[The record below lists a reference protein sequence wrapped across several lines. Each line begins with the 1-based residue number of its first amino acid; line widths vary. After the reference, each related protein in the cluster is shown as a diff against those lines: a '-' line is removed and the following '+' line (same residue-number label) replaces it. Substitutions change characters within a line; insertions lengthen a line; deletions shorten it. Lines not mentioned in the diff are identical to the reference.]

1 MKTDSELRWV
11 GFQVLF
17 KLMRRAVAQSK
28 VAVVAGVVRVEVMG
42 HFQAGFSEGSEGRAG
57 GQQRASTRALS
68 CCIRLRQEFS
78 RIFIANNQRFIL
90 ISSPTEAGS
99 A

>member
-28 VAVVAGVVRVEVMG
+28 VAVVADGVGVGVMG
-42 HFQAGFSEGSEGRAG
+42 HFQAGFSGGGEGRAG
-57 GQQRASTRALS
+57 SSVLLPGRCRVAFASGKNSAEYLS
-68 CCIRLRQEFS
+68 
-78 RIFIANNQRFIL
+78 L
-90 ISSPTEAGS
+90 IINDLY
-99 A
+99 